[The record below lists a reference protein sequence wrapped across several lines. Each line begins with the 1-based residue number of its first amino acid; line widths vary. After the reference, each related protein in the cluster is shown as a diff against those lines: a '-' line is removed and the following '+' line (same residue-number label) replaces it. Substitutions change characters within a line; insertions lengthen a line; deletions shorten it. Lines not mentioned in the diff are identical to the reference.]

1 MAGEARERLLG
12 ELAVVSRRYMA
23 SYALFNQALA
33 DHVGLHPTD
42 VQCVNLLSLE
52 KGPVTIGRIAR

>member
-1 MAGEARERLLG
+1 MAVSERPRLMA

-33 DHVGLHPTD
+33 DHLGLHPD
-42 VQCVNLLSLE
+42 RSAVPE
-52 KGPVTIGRIAR
+52 PADAGGRSR